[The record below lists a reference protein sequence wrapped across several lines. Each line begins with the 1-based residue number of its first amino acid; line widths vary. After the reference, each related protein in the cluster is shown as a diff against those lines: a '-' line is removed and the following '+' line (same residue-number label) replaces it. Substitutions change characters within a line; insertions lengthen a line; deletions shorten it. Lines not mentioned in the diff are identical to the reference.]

1 MLSKP
6 NCDFFKK
13 KLNNMLSLRE
23 FFKSI
28 QVKLMKYFIVHN
40 KSGVFKKKHFQ
51 AQTSAGICEERIPLA
66 YNKQ

>member
-1 MLSKP
+1 
-6 NCDFFKK
+6 
-13 KLNNMLSLRE
+13 MLSLRE